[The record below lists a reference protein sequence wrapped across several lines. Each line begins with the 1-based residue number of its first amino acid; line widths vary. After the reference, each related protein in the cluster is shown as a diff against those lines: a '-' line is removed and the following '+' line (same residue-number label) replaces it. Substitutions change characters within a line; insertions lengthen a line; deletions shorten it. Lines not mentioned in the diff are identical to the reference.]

1 MSIADIKDV
10 IVKLSDADRKELASW
25 LDELEDDEWDRQME
39 QDFTA
44 GGRGDRLIAEAR
56 AEIAAG
62 LTRPLEEV
70 LTEAENY
77 RM

>member
-1 MSIADIKDV
+1 MTIADIKDV
-10 IVKLSDADRKELASW
+10 IVKLPQSDRKDLASW
-25 LDELEDDEWDRQME
+25 LDELEDDEWDRQMA

-70 LTEAENY
+70 LTEAEKY

>member
-1 MSIADIKDV
+1 MTIADIKDV

-25 LDELEDDEWDRQME
+25 LDEWEDDEWDRQME

-70 LTEAENY
+70 LTEAEKY

>member
-44 GGRGDRLIAEAR
+44 GGRSDLLIAEAR

-70 LTEAENY
+70 LTEAEKY